1 MGRRRKEIDENEED
15 QDQDGFFAC
24 YLLCS
29 LCPRH
34 KSRTYIGWVH
44 FHFLSS
50 NLNLLF
56 LSLIRTSLSSG
67 IYGIFFRNYYL
78 PFLFNFVN
86 QHISS
91 LLCLTGELRCTK
103 QLHTSSI
110 YLLSYFIT
118 LIITGNIFQYKHCSA
133 LKVFDKLLPT
143 SITLINIV
151 LLLSELASIFLS
163 FFYIGTSFYLHSAQS
178 LCNSAS
184 AVGLYSKTKCIYSFF
199 LCFLSIL
206 GSPSTRE
213 EG

>member
-1 MGRRRKEIDENEED
+1 MGRRRKEIDENEEDKEED

-118 LIITGNIFQYKHCSA
+118 LIISGNIF
-133 LKVFDKLLPT
+133 
-143 SITLINIV
+143 
-151 LLLSELASIFLS
+151 
-163 FFYIGTSFYLHSAQS
+163 
-178 LCNSAS
+178 
-184 AVGLYSKTKCIYSFF
+184 
-199 LCFLSIL
+199 
-206 GSPSTRE
+206 
-213 EG
+213 